1 MKIRKL
7 MTAIASMAMAGVMM
21 VGCSSNN
28 GGSTAESGSS
38 NSAAD
43 SSVASG
49 SDNTGSG
56 ETVNLTVW
64 GPQEDQELIKQMCE
78 AFAAANTDKTYT
90 FTYGVV
96 SEADAQKE
104 VNKDISAAADVFA
117 FASDQTAILVDS
129 GALYRVTK
137 NKDQIVADN
146 SEASISAASIDGELY
161 GYPYVSDTY
170 FMYYDKSKLSEED
183 VKSIEGIMSKDIE
196 GVTTN
201 FAFNTDDGWYQSG
214 FFFGA
219 GCKLFGDDGTDPT
232 QCDFNNDRGY
242 MVGEYLIDLVANPKY
257 GANFDDSLVK
267 AGFADGTLAA
277 AVSGTWNAGEIQAS
291 LGDNYAATKL
301 PEFTL
306 SNGETVQM
314 GSMANFKIMGVNSET
329 KNPLDAMALAEW
341 LTNKDNQ
348 KTRFEVRSYA
358 PTNKELANDTETMN
372 SNIAVG
378 ALAMQAQYATV
389 QTSISQCQNFW
400 TPAEAFGQ
408 EIIAGTCTKDNLQE
422 KLDAFVESVLA
433 TLG

>member
-64 GPQEDQELIKQMCE
+64 GPQEDQELIKQMCD

-232 QCDFNNDRGY
+232 QCDFNNERGY
-242 MVGEYLIDLVANPKY
+242 MVG
-257 GANFDDSLVK
+257 
-267 AGFADGTLAA
+267 
-277 AVSGTWNAGEIQAS
+277 
-291 LGDNYAATKL
+291 
-301 PEFTL
+301 
-306 SNGETVQM
+306 
-314 GSMANFKIMGVNSET
+314 
-329 KNPLDAMALAEW
+329 
-341 LTNKDNQ
+341 
-348 KTRFEVRSYA
+348 
-358 PTNKELANDTETMN
+358 
-372 SNIAVG
+372 
-378 ALAMQAQYATV
+378 
-389 QTSISQCQNFW
+389 
-400 TPAEAFGQ
+400 
-408 EIIAGTCTKDNLQE
+408 
-422 KLDAFVESVLA
+422 
-433 TLG
+433 